1 MRISVD
7 MDKCTALGNCE
18 AMAPDFFEVG
28 DDGELE
34 LLRSDVGADE
44 LAEVKQA
51 IASCPTAALKLID
64 G

>member
-1 MRISVD
+1 MRLIGARIEAADDIEERVAD
-7 MDKCTALGNCE
+7 QRLGKR
-18 AMAPDFFEVG
+18 A
-28 DDGELE
+28 
-34 LLRSDVGADE
+34 GADE